1 MNIGLIGYGFM
12 GGAHAAAIQQIPG
25 VTLAA
30 LAARTR
36 PSPDAA
42 VKGNLDLKT
51 APLSDSVRWTPDW
64 EDIVNDP
71 SIHAVDICVPTHLHR
86 PIIEAAFANGK
97 HVLCEKPMALT
108 VDDCNAIL
116 ALAADAGKTFM
127 VAQVLR
133 WMWPYPVARDF
144 VHAAGTG
151 AVTACIL
158 QRSTGYPQWS
168 QWLGKREI
176 SGGAILDLLSHDLD
190 QALQWFGEPRTVRAV
205 RIGPV
210 DTMRATLSY
219 ANGLDVIVEGGWKE
233 PEVPFSASFSLQT
246 AASKLNFADGALTL
260 TSNGN
265 TQPIVQPG
273 NDAYLDEI
281 AYFVECCRT
290 GNQPVLCMPAESAK
304 AVTLSLLLE
313 QSRQQQGRELA
324 WQ

>member
-1 MNIGLIGYGFM
+1 MKIGLIGYGFM
-12 GGAHAAAIQQIPG
+12 GGAHAAAIQGIPG

-30 LAARTR
+30 LASRTR
-36 PSPDAA
+36 PSADAA

-51 APLSDSVRWTPDW
+51 APLPDSVHWTPDW
-64 EDIVNDP
+64 QDVIKDP
-71 SIHAVDICVPTHLHR
+71 SIDAVDICVPTHLHR
-86 PIIEAAFANGK
+86 PIIEAAFAYGK

-108 VDDCNAIL
+108 TEDCNAIL
-116 ALAADAGKTFM
+116 ALAARAGKTFM

-144 VHAAGTG
+144 VRSAGSHA
-151 AVTACIL
+151 VKACTL

-190 QALQWFGEPRTVRAV
+190 QALQWFGEPHTVHAV
-205 RIGPV
+205 SLGAV
-210 DTMRATLSY
+210 DTVRATLSY
-219 ANGLDVIVEGGWKE
+219 AHGLHVVVEGGWKE
-233 PEVPFSASFSLQT
+233 PDVPFFAGFSVET
-246 AASKLNFADGALTL
+246 NAATLNFEDGALTL
-260 TSNGN
+260 TTNGN
-265 TQPIVQPG
+265 AQEIVQPC

-281 AYFVECCRT
+281 AYFIECCRT
-290 GNQPVLCMPAESAK
+290 GNQPALCMPSESAK

-313 QSRQQQGRELA
+313 RSRQQQGKELT